1 MIGEQAD
8 FAATAQRAPSCRSGE
23 YLEQS
28 GKALPADFLL

>member
-8 FAATAQRAPSCRSGE
+8 FAATARAPACRSGE

-28 GKALPADFLL
+28 RKALPADFLL